1 MGWIKWL
8 WPGMNLK
15 RWLFLFTIGAVFSAI
30 GIALVFNYQ
39 FIGFI
44 EELLFRMMYM
54 ATGEYYGA
62 ISMAGGIIV
71 LLVGLV
77 VMFYATRRI
86 VHSVMESVLPGE
98 STSLIERIFRQRKL
112 NKGPAITVVG
122 GGTGLSVLLR
132 GMKYITHNCTAVVS
146 TADNGGSSGRLRQ
159 ELGIIPPGDLR
170 NCLVALAD
178 TEPLMEKV
186 MQYRFKGETPLAG
199 HNLGNLFI
207 AALAEAEGS
216 MEAGL
221 VAASGILKVRGH
233 VVPST
238 LEDVNLMA
246 EMVDGS
252 VVRGESEIPLAGKR
266 IKKLGIIPADAKAT
280 KGAIAAIMDADVLIV
295 GPGSLYTSVVANL
308 LVPEIKK
315 AIIESKAVKIYV
327 CNVMTQPGE
336 TDGYGAF
343 EHVKAIIDHVG
354 EQFLDYVVVNNQT
367 VTAAQLAMYQEKGS
381 MPVSPDIEQIRQ
393 LGIQVVANSL
403 ISTDDFVRHNPVKLA
418 QSIISLVYR
427 LRLFGKGMQFFDYFF
442 VRQSIRNLEKNK
454 HGE

>member
-1 MGWIKWL
+1 M
-8 WPGMNLK
+8 
-15 RWLFLFTIGAVFSAI
+15 
-30 GIALVFNYQ
+30 
-39 FIGFI
+39 
-44 EELLFRMMYM
+44 
-54 ATGEYYGA
+54 
-62 ISMAGGIIV
+62 
-71 LLVGLV
+71 
-77 VMFYATRRI
+77 
-86 VHSVMESVLPGE
+86 
-98 STSLIERIFRQRKL
+98 
-112 NKGPAITVVG
+112 
-122 GGTGLSVLLR
+122 
-132 GMKYITHNCTAVVS
+132 
-146 TADNGGSSGRLRQ
+146 
-159 ELGIIPPGDLR
+159 
-170 NCLVALAD
+170 
-178 TEPLMEKV
+178 
-186 MQYRFKGETPLAG
+186 
-199 HNLGNLFI
+199 
-207 AALAEAEGS
+207 
-216 MEAGL
+216 
-221 VAASGILKVRGH
+221 RGH

>member
-1 MGWIKWL
+1 MSWIKWL

-15 RWLFLFTIGAVFSAI
+15 RWLFLFTIGAIFSAI

-39 FIGFI
+39 FMGFI

-54 ATGEYYGA
+54 ATGEYYHA
-62 ISMAGGIIV
+62 ISVAGGFTV
-71 LLVGLV
+71 LLVGLA
-77 VMFYATRRI
+77 VMIYATRRI
-86 VHSVMESVLPGE
+86 IHSVMESVLPGE
-98 STSLIERIFRQRKL
+98 SSSLLERIFTQRKL

-132 GMKYITHNCTAVVS
+132 GMKYITNNCTAVVS

-186 MQYRFKGETPLAG
+186 MQYRFRSGTPLAG

-207 AALAEAEGS
+207 AALADAEGS
-216 MEAGL
+216 MEGGL
-221 VAASGILKVRGH
+221 IAASEILKVRGH

-238 LEDVNLMA
+238 LENVNLTA
-246 EMVDGS
+246 EMVDGTL
-252 VVRGESEIPLAGKR
+252 VQGESEISLAGKR
-266 IKKLGIIPADAKAT
+266 IKKMGIVPAEAKAT
-280 KGAIAAIMDADVLIV
+280 KGAISAILGADVLIL
-295 GPGSLYTSVVANL
+295 GPGSLYTSVIANL
-308 LVPEIKK
+308 VVPEIKE
-315 AIIESKAVKIYV
+315 AIIASEAVKIYV

-336 TDGYGAF
+336 TDGYGALD
-343 EHVKAIIDHVG
+343 HVQAIINHVG
-354 EQFLDYVVVNNQT
+354 VQFLDYVIVNNQR
-367 VTAAQLAMYQEKGS
+367 VTAAQLTMYEEKGS
-381 MPVSPDIEQIRQ
+381 MPVSPDIEEIERM
-393 LGIQVVANSL
+393 GIKVVKSSL
-403 ISTDDFVRHNPVKLA
+403 ISDMDFVRHNPVKLA

-427 LRLFGKGMQFFDYFF
+427 LRLFGRGVQFFDYFF

-454 HGE
+454 IRE

>member
-1 MGWIKWL
+1 MSWIKWL

-15 RWLFLFTIGAVFSAI
+15 RWLFLFTIGAIFSAI

-39 FIGFI
+39 FMGFI

-54 ATGEYYGA
+54 ATGEYYHA
-62 ISMAGGIIV
+62 ISVAGGFTV
-71 LLVGLV
+71 LLVGLA
-77 VMFYATRRI
+77 VMIYATRRI
-86 VHSVMESVLPGE
+86 IHSVMESVLPGE
-98 STSLIERIFRQRKL
+98 SASLLERIFTQRKL

-132 GMKYITHNCTAVVS
+132 GIKYITNNCTAVVS

-186 MQYRFKGETPLAG
+186 MQYRFKGGTPLAG

-207 AALAEAEGS
+207 AALADAEGS
-216 MEAGL
+216 MEGGL
-221 VAASGILKVRGH
+221 IAASEILKVRGH

-238 LEDVNLMA
+238 LENVNLTA
-246 EMVDGS
+246 EMVDGTL
-252 VVRGESEIPLAGKR
+252 VQGESEISLAGKR
-266 IKKLGIIPADAKAT
+266 IKKMGIVPAEAKAT
-280 KGAIAAIMDADVLIV
+280 KGAVSAILNADVLIL
-295 GPGSLYTSVVANL
+295 GPGSLYTSVIANL
-308 LVPEIKK
+308 VVPEIKE
-315 AIIESKAVKIYV
+315 AIIESEAVKIYV

-336 TDGYGAF
+336 TDGYGALD
-343 EHVKAIIDHVG
+343 HVQAIINHVG
-354 EQFLDYVVVNNQT
+354 VQFLDYVIVNNQR
-367 VTAAQLAMYQEKGS
+367 VTATQLAMYEEKGS
-381 MPVSPDIEQIRQ
+381 MPVAPDIEEIER
-393 LGIQVVANSL
+393 LGIKVVKSSL
-403 ISTDDFVRHNPVKLA
+403 ISDMDFVRHNPVKLA

-427 LRLFGKGMQFFDYFF
+427 LRLFGRGVQFFDYFF

-454 HGE
+454 LRE